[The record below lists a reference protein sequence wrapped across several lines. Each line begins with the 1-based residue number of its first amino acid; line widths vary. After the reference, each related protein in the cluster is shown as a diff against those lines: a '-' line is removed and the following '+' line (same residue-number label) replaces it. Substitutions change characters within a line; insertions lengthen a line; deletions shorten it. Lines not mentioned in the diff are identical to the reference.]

1 MPTESP
7 PSQQRRAITGE
18 RVPAGGTVRF
28 LSKSGLPPT
37 IVICPGLPAEERA
50 VLTQSARVVKAR
62 RGRIIY
68 HQGGSPEGLFL
79 LEQGKVRLSQWG
91 RSGKEQEIAVLE
103 PGAMF
108 GDLPLLGQVA
118 HRASAEVLE
127 DCTLGLVEQRDLERL
142 LLAEPRLAVRLLEA
156 LGRYLADAEHR
167 LRALSY
173 ASVPDR
179 VVSLLLRMAAEPDQV
194 IEGISHQEFADM
206 VGAYR
211 ETITK
216 ILGEFQAAGYVELA
230 RRHIRLLN
238 RGQLAAILEEP
249 EDVSPVIRWHQM

>member
-1 MPTESP
+1 MLTGSP
-7 PSQQRRAITGE
+7 PSQQPRAVTAE
-18 RVPAGGTVRF
+18 RVPADGMVRF

-37 IVICPGLPAEERA
+37 IVICPGLSAEERT
-50 VLTQSARVVKAR
+50 VLAQAARVVKAR

-68 HQGGSPEGLFL
+68 HQGDSPEGLFL

-91 RSGKEQEIAVLE
+91 RSGKEQELAILD

-127 DCTLGLVEQRDLERL
+127 DCTLGLVEQRDMERL

-167 LRALSY
+167 LRALTY

-179 VVSLLLRMAAEPDQV
+179 VVSLLLRMAVGPDQV

-216 ILGEFQAAGYVELA
+216 ILGEFQAAGYLELA
-230 RRHIRLLN
+230 RRHIRLLD
-238 RGQLAAILEEP
+238 RGQLAATLDEP
-249 EDVSPVIRWHQM
+249 EDVSPVNRWHQM